1 MTKIIVDI
9 KNYQNGETREK
20 LESTARVQQN
30 SPEETLLSDL
40 RARQKLLDP
49 NKFSKQKVTVK

>member
-20 LESTARVQQN
+20 QESTARVQQN